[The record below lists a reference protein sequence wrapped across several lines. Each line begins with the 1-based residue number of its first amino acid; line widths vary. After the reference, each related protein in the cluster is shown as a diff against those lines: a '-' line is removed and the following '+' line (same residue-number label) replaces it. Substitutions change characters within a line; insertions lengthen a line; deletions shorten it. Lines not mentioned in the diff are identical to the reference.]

1 MRIKSKNT
9 PRGSNSASVG
19 KNAKWRVTVS
29 TFGEEEAWEVGQS
42 LFSHFFIHSA
52 FGYYDVLDPSLGT
65 GNTNR
70 STSSSASRSKGGEDE
85 VAAETPTTH
94 WIRNFSQ
101 CGPQVA
107 GRALPTPACSRQA
120 APNPPPLTSCAVL
133 FHTSLPNSFSP
144 VGFQKLLV
152 MSL

>member
-1 MRIKSKNT
+1 MEGLDDFWSTRRKLTTSVFLNSPQFLVGCTEHLLNEWMNRTKS
-9 PRGSNSASVG
+9 
-19 KNAKWRVTVS
+19 
-29 TFGEEEAWEVGQS
+29 FQ
-42 LFSHFFIHSA
+42 FFIHSA